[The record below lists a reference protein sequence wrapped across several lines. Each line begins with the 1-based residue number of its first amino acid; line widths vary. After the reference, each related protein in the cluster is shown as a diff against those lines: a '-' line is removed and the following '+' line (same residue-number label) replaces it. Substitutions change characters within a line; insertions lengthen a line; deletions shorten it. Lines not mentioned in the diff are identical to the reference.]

1 MYLPSLTAP
10 HLNFRITYESSIEP
24 QQLLGKI
31 DKNPK
36 GGKGRIHITRAKET
50 LISVPHVNLYIRP
63 ALLLASKIYER
74 ITTQS
79 YLTISLN
86 IKSFKEK
93 NDNKS
98 RKG

>member
-1 MYLPSLTAP
+1 MCLPSLTAP

-31 DKNPK
+31 YKRPK
-36 GGKGRIHITRAKET
+36 GGKGRIHFTRAKET

-63 ALLLASKIYER
+63 ALLLASKTYER

-79 YLTISLN
+79 TLLFRLI
-86 IKSFKEK
+86 
-93 NDNKS
+93 
-98 RKG
+98 